1 MWPRRSDGGL
11 IRHSGGRFAPFARCP
26 RFLRFILFEVLLFEV
41 VLFKAVLFKA
51 VLFKVLRRATSA
63 AWCTLP
69 KHHATEDSDAEDIDP
84 AERELQQIGIE
95 YA

>member
-1 MWPRRSDGGL
+1 VGL

-26 RFLRFILFEVLLFEV
+26 RFLRFILFEVLLFKV
-41 VLFKAVLFKA
+41 VLFKAVLFKAVLFKA

>member
-41 VLFKAVLFKA
+41 VLFKAVLFK
-51 VLFKVLRRATSA
+51 VLRRATSA

-69 KHHATEDSDAEDIDP
+69 KHHATEDCDAEDIDP